1 MANLYLNLGIN
12 VADLYKNIDKAQLQ
26 QIQEA
31 CKDGFTPEELKSL
44 EEDGID
50 VSLIEDNAV
59 EQPLADIK
67 ETDSPELQEAK
78 TMLKDIAQNI
88 LTESTRVRELE
99 AEVIMLEDEVAT
111 EFEKLVDKQA
121 QLEEEQKDEIKEAQA
136 KVQEKFASS
145 EGEMTEEDYQNS
157 LFEAMDE
164 IDSKY
169 GTQFSAI
176 AKDFVENNKK
186 SADLT
191 AKITKQND
199 MQANIEANK
208 QQVAE
213 LSVKITEMQVA
224 QEAVM
229 ATANG
234 TQPGTTGSGFY
245 PDFIEKLGE
254 EYKAL
259 YKSLYESTSD
269 KTHIENSVIVAH
281 GAAGRCTDANYSNVY
296 LNSIA
301 TSYITSMG
309 SAPQPEAIPT
319 AANAK
324 MINDAN
330 NEVAKKKGAPT
341 TELN

>member
-136 KVQEKFASS
+136 KVQEKF
-145 EGEMTEEDYQNS
+145 
-157 LFEAMDE
+157 
-164 IDSKY
+164 
-169 GTQFSAI
+169 
-176 AKDFVENNKK
+176 
-186 SADLT
+186 
-191 AKITKQND
+191 
-199 MQANIEANK
+199 
-208 QQVAE
+208 
-213 LSVKITEMQVA
+213 
-224 QEAVM
+224 
-229 ATANG
+229 
-234 TQPGTTGSGFY
+234 
-245 PDFIEKLGE
+245 
-254 EYKAL
+254 
-259 YKSLYESTSD
+259 
-269 KTHIENSVIVAH
+269 
-281 GAAGRCTDANYSNVY
+281 
-296 LNSIA
+296 
-301 TSYITSMG
+301 
-309 SAPQPEAIPT
+309 
-319 AANAK
+319 
-324 MINDAN
+324 
-330 NEVAKKKGAPT
+330 
-341 TELN
+341 